1 MYSRILKCNVIV
13 FKEKKANNIISLF
26 LATHYYM
33 KSSFLLLIIPV
44 FFFAACK
51 TGSKTSINK
60 IVTAQRN
67 IMPSD
72 SMIQKQKK
80 GIDLIGTGNTPSTW
94 SLEIDFDKI
103 VSFTSGDGNNVY
115 VLPAFEKKEPSSEIE
130 TYRIKTDLGPMIIE
144 VYSSVCPGT
153 GIGEQF
159 NKKIEVTIKGKR
171 YTGCGK
177 YLFDH
182 RLNDSWILES
192 VNNKIQ
198 SAADFSKGLPRMEL
212 NLLTNKMNGSDGCNN
227 INSTIEVKGNR
238 IKFSLFASTR
248 MACNNTDAEKIFST
262 MVSNKLVDYY
272 MENNK
277 LILYLEDDSKLYFKR
292 RDL

>member
-1 MYSRILKCNVIV
+1 MR
-13 FKEKKANNIISLF
+13 
-26 LATHYYM
+26 
-33 KSSFLLLIIPV
+33 SSFLLFIIPV
-44 FFFAACK
+44 LFFAACK

-80 GIDLIGTGNTPSTW
+80 GIDLIGTGITPLTW
-94 SLEIDFDKI
+94 SLEIDFDKM
-103 VSFTSGDGNNVY
+103 VSFSSADGNNLY
-115 VLPAFEKKEPSSEIE
+115 LLPAFEKKEINAEME
-130 TYRIKTDLGPMIIE
+130 RYRIKTDLGPMIIE
-144 VYSSVCPGT
+144 VFSSACQGT

-159 NKKIEVTIKGKR
+159 NKKIEVTINNKR

-192 VNNKIQ
+192 VNNIKQ
-198 SAADFSKGLPRMEL
+198 SAADFSKGLPRMEF

-227 INSTIEVKGNR
+227 INSTIEVKGTR
-238 IKFSLFASTR
+238 INFSPFAGTR
-248 MACNNTDAEKIFST
+248 MACNNNPVEKIFST
-262 MVSNKLVDYY
+262 MLSNKLVDYF

-292 RDL
+292 REL